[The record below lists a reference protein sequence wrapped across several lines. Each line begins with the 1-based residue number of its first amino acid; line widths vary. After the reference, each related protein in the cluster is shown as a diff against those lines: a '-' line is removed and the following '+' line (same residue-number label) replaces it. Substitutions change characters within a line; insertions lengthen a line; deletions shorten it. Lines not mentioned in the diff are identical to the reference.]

1 MITIWKSKPNGLVRT
16 AILERDCW
24 IQVTDP
30 TELERDTL
38 QREYNIPEDIIQD
51 SLDIDERPRSERE
64 EGNHYIIARI
74 PVYDESA
81 KVNYYTIPLG
91 IVLVDGL
98 IITICRQQTDLLQSV
113 QQKQVFSR
121 ALPNMN
127 VFLLRLFLQITSLY
141 LLYLKEINKHTS
153 VIESE
158 LQQSVRNTEL
168 IRLLRFEKSLVFF
181 TTSLRGNELLFEKLT
196 KTLFR
201 QLSEDEQ
208 ELLEDVITER
218 RQAIEM
224 TNIYS
229 NILSGLMD
237 AFASVISNNL
247 NVVMKRL
254 TLISIILV
262 IPTFFASLY
271 GMNVDLPFQAHP
283 FAFFGVLGVSVIAA
297 AITAIIFTRKNFFK
311 SSM

>member
-1 MITIWKSKPNGLVRT
+1 MVRS

-30 TELERDTL
+30 TELEVETL
-38 QREYNIPEDIIQD
+38 QREHNIPEDIIQD

-64 EGNHYIIARI
+64 DGNHYIISRI
-74 PVYDESA
+74 PVYDENA

-91 IVLVDGL
+91 IIVADGIL
-98 IITICRQQTDLLQSV
+98 ITICRRDTDIFKGV
-113 QQKQVFSR
+113 QRKKYFSDS
-121 ALPNMN
+121 LSNKN
-127 VFLLRLFLQITSLY
+127 VFILHLFLQITSYY
-141 LLYLKEINKHTS
+141 LLYLKDINKHTS
-153 VIESE
+153 SIESE

-181 TTSLRGNELLFEKLT
+181 TTSLRGNELLFEKLS

-271 GMNVDLPFQAHP
+271 GMNVELPFQEHS
-283 FAFFGVLGVSVIAA
+283 FAFFGVLAVSFMAA
-297 AITAIIFTRKNFFK
+297 AATAIIFTRKWIFK
-311 SSM
+311 SST